1 MLEAYLCTA
10 LLTFGLH
17 NRLKSQFLFLLK
29 TLDGQKTEKY
39 VKIMVKISQMME
51 GDEMENRSI
60 SDIIE
65 AYLKEIFG
73 DDTQI
78 EIRRSEIADHF
89 NVVPSQINYVIKTRF
104 TIQNGYLVQSK
115 RGGGGYIRIE
125 RVNLLADVD
134 VLNSLVQAIG
144 DSIRERDAFAIIETL
159 YNEKVISQRED
170 DLMLVALSKQTLA
183 VDDTNMENKLRARIL
198 VSFLNR
204 LRYES

>member
-1 MLEAYLCTA
+1 
-10 LLTFGLH
+10 
-17 NRLKSQFLFLLK
+17 
-29 TLDGQKTEKY
+29 
-39 VKIMVKISQMME
+39 
-51 GDEMENRSI
+51 MENRSI
-60 SDIIE
+60 SDVIE
-65 AYLKEIFG
+65 AYLKEIFD

-125 RVNLLADVD
+125 RVNLLGDVD
-134 VLNSLVQAIG
+134 VLDSLVQAIG
-144 DSIRERDAFAIIETL
+144 DSIRERDAFAIIQTL
-159 YNEKVISQRED
+159 YNEKVISQREG

-183 VDDTNMENKLRARIL
+183 VDDTNTENKLRARIL